1 MNKSSKKGKP
11 QLICKCEGVCKR
23 GCRLSCGTAEQLGGG
38 SRAGRVNLGDVPLPI
53 GVLEALG
60 KSCFFS
66 SLCFLLCKIG
76 GHPADI
82 QHLAR
87 SESSDFP
94 AGLQIIPEHAF
105 MFPGPPHIA
114 LPHLS
119 SAQDGSTPG
128 YFVVLNITTSLSSDL
143 RQQKQTRTQH

>member
-1 MNKSSKKGKP
+1 M
-11 QLICKCEGVCKR
+11 
-23 GCRLSCGTAEQLGGG
+23 
-38 SRAGRVNLGDVPLPI
+38 NLGDVPLPV

-76 GHPADI
+76 GRPADI
-82 QHLAR
+82 QHLAG

-119 SAQDGSTPG
+119 STQDVSTPG

-143 RQQKQTRTQH
+143 RQQKQTRTQHQSKVSTLELLSLVDEVPRAQTTDGHSERHVPSFAS

>member
-1 MNKSSKKGKP
+1 M
-11 QLICKCEGVCKR
+11 
-23 GCRLSCGTAEQLGGG
+23 
-38 SRAGRVNLGDVPLPI
+38 NLGDAPLPL

-66 SLCFLLCKIG
+66 SLCFLFCKIG
-76 GHPADI
+76 GRPADI

-87 SESSDFP
+87 SECLDFP

-114 LPHLS
+114 LPYLS

-128 YFVVLNITTSLSSDL
+128 YFVVLNITT
-143 RQQKQTRTQH
+143 